1 MKVERDLDVQG
12 SLSWTQLERI
22 LKRWEGREQDQC
34 LGQRGDRWGDD
45 RSMSGEAPA
54 PVPVVHGPD
63 PLRPASLYKAAAKDV
78 PPALWQPRVHEN
90 HVRGNVILSTGLCTP
105 VLMLSYSAPR
115 RPLSARTRALHTHTH
130 AHTERQILHHPADC
144 LTRQKN
150 IIIPSTF

>member
-1 MKVERDLDVQG
+1 MVATRTILKGRKVRERDQ
-12 SLSWTQLERI
+12 R
-22 LKRWEGREQDQC
+22 
-34 LGQRGDRWGDD
+34 LGQRGGRWGDD

-54 PVPVVHGPD
+54 PVPVVPEPD

-144 LTRQKN
+144 LTWQKN
-150 IIIPSTF
+150 IIIPSSF